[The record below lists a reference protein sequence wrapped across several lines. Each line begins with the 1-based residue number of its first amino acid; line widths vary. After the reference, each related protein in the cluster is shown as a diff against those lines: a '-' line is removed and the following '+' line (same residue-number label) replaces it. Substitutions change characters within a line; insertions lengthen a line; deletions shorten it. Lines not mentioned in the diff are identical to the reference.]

1 MIPLNV
7 IKDDL
12 QTRLNKA
19 STLQFILHTHT
30 GKFVRAVKTSVNEIE
45 RKINGLVTLTSSDVE
60 TVQTGIDVASMT
72 LKIDFVIRCK
82 DDEDDVYDVT
92 VNGEQ
97 GDLLESGNVS
107 YVNQVYNTLNDFASK
122 QYTGLLA
129 DTTYKNY
136 AIACSFDLVNDGV
149 RDKRPTIGDS
159 YTFTVFAYYNIIQDG
174 ENSKNIEYFLDG
186 YVIPY
191 TSAKIGRQPIA
202 ESDVYSGEKTAKATS
217 TATLMYCS
225 LTAPSFYEKFADY
238 VRKFV
243 LGDSNDVH
251 ILTYRYA
258 GQSASSS
265 GYEDVFRSFLVVFGD
280 SSLSAEGVANVGSV
294 VSFSETH
301 LDDNSSFK
309 GSGVQKYNIEQG
321 KKVTITKSNGELT
334 VIYYGW
340 SGTTECF
347 RNSDYK
353 DDYKFLNNYP
363 ALSDIY
369 IITNGG
375 FTLT

>member
-1 MIPLNV
+1 MIPLNA

-12 QTRLNKA
+12 QSRLNKA
-19 STLQFILHTHT
+19 GTLQFILHTHT
-30 GKFVRAVKTSVNEIE
+30 GKFVRAVKASTNEID

-122 QYTGLLA
+122 QYTGSLK
-129 DTTYKNY
+129 DTTETSY

-159 YTFTVFAYYNIIQDG
+159 YTFTVFAYYNIIQNG

-225 LTAPSFYEKFADY
+225 LTAPSFYGKFADY
-238 VRKFV
+238 VRDFV

-251 ILTYRYA
+251 ILTYRCA
-258 GQSASSS
+258 TPNPT
-265 GYEDVFRSFLVVFGD
+265 GYEDYFRSFFVVFGD

-301 LDDNSSFK
+301 LDDNSSF
-309 GSGVQKYNIEQG
+309 SSSVEKYDIKQG
-321 KKVTITKSNGELT
+321 EKVTIKKSRGELT

-340 SGTTECF
+340 SGTTSSF
-347 RNSDYK
+347 RNSDYEN
-353 DDYKFLNNYP
+353 DYKFLDNFP
-363 ALSDIY
+363 ISSATY
-369 IITNGG
+369 IITNGVV
-375 FTLT
+375 TITPKT

>member
-1 MIPLNV
+1 MIPLNA

-12 QTRLNKA
+12 QSRLNKA
-19 STLQFILHTHT
+19 GTLQFILHTHT
-30 GKFVRAVKTSVNEIE
+30 GKFVRAVKASVNEID

-82 DDEDDVYDVT
+82 DDEDDVYDIT

-107 YVNQVYNTLNDFASK
+107 YVNQVYNALNDFASK
-122 QYTGLLA
+122 QYTGLLQA
-129 DTTYKNY
+129 EGNGNY

-159 YTFTVFAYYNIIQDG
+159 YTFTVFAYYNIVENG
-174 ENSKNIEYFLDG
+174 ENSKDIEYFLDG

-202 ESDVYSGEKTAKATS
+202 ESDVYSGENVAKATS
-217 TATLMYCS
+217 TATLIYCS
-225 LTAPSFYEKFADY
+225 LTAPSFYGKFADY
-238 VRKFV
+238 VRDFV

-251 ILTYRYA
+251 ILTYRCA
-258 GQSASSS
+258 TTSPD
-265 GYEDVFRSFLVVFGD
+265 GYEDYFRSFFVVFGD

-301 LDDNSSFK
+301 LDDNSSFLM
-309 GSGVQKYNIEQG
+309 SGVQKYDIKQG
-321 KKVTITKSNGELT
+321 EKVTITKSRGELT
-334 VIYYGW
+334 VIYFGGSVRISSY
-340 SGTTECF
+340 
-347 RNSDYK
+347 RNSDYA
-353 DDYKFLNNYP
+353 DDHKFFNNVPFSSATY
-363 ALSDIY
+363 L
-369 IITNGG
+369 ITNGAV
-375 FTLT
+375 TITR

>member
-1 MIPLNV
+1 MIPLNA

-12 QTRLNKA
+12 QSRLNKA
-19 STLQFILHTHT
+19 GTLQFILHTHT
-30 GKFVRAVKTSVNEIE
+30 GKFVRAVKASVNEID

-82 DDEDDVYDVT
+82 DDEDDVYDIT

-107 YVNQVYNTLNDFASK
+107 YVNQVYNALNDFASK
-122 QYTGLLA
+122 QYTGLLQA
-129 DTTYKNY
+129 EGNGNY

-159 YTFTVFAYYNIIQDG
+159 FTFTLFAYYNIVENG

-202 ESDVYSGEKTAKATS
+202 ESDVYSGENVAKATS

-225 LTAPSFYEKFADY
+225 LTAPSFYGKFADY
-238 VRKFV
+238 VRDFV
-243 LGDSNDVH
+243 LGVSNDVH
-251 ILTYRYA
+251 ILTYRCA
-258 GQSASSS
+258 TPSPM
-265 GYEDVFRSFLVVFGD
+265 GYEDYFKSFFVVFGD

-301 LDDNSSFK
+301 LDDNSSFLS
-309 GSGVQKYNIEQG
+309 SGVQKYDIQQNER
-321 KKVTITKSNGELT
+321 VTITKSRGELT
-334 VIYYGW
+334 VIYYGG
-340 SGTTECF
+340 SVSISSY
-347 RNSDYK
+347 RNSDYA
-353 DDYKFLNNYP
+353 DDNKFFNNVLFSSATY
-363 ALSDIY
+363 L
-369 IITNGG
+369 ITNGAV
-375 FTLT
+375 TITR

>member
-1 MIPLNV
+1 MIPLNA

-12 QTRLNKA
+12 QSRLNKA
-19 STLQFILHTHT
+19 GTLQFILHTHT
-30 GKFVRAVKTSVNEIE
+30 GKFVRAVKASVNEID

-82 DDEDDVYDVT
+82 DDEDDVYDIT

-107 YVNQVYNTLNDFASK
+107 YVNQVYNALNNFASK
-122 QYTGLLA
+122 QYTGLLKEG
-129 DTTYKNY
+129 DTNY

-159 YTFTVFAYYNIIQDG
+159 YTFTVFAYYNIVENG
-174 ENSKNIEYFLDG
+174 ENSKDIEYFLDG

-202 ESDVYSGEKTAKATS
+202 ESDVYSGENVAKATS
-217 TATLMYCS
+217 TATLIYCS
-225 LTAPSFYEKFADY
+225 LTAPSFYGKFANY
-238 VRKFV
+238 VRDFV

-251 ILTYRYA
+251 ILTYRCA
-258 GQSASSS
+258 TPSDM
-265 GYEDVFRSFLVVFGD
+265 GYEDYFRSFFVVFGD

-301 LDDNSSFK
+301 LDDNSSFLS
-309 GSGVQKYNIEQG
+309 SGVQKYDIKQG
-321 KKVTITKSNGELT
+321 EKVTITKSRGELT
-334 VIYYGW
+334 VVYFGGSVKISSY
-340 SGTTECF
+340 
-347 RNSDYK
+347 RNSDYPK
-353 DDYKFLNNYP
+353 DHKFFNNVP
-363 ALSDIY
+363 FSSATY
-369 IITNGG
+369 IITNGAI
-375 FTLT
+375 TITA

>member
-1 MIPLNV
+1 MIPLNA

-12 QTRLNKA
+12 QSRLNKA
-19 STLQFILHTHT
+19 GTLQFILHTHT
-30 GKFVRAVKTSVNEIE
+30 GKFVRAVKTSVNEID

-82 DDEDDVYDVT
+82 DDEDDVYDIT

-107 YVNQVYNTLNDFASK
+107 YVNQVYNALNDFASK
-122 QYTGLLA
+122 QYTGLLQA
-129 DTTYKNY
+129 EGNGNY

-159 YTFTVFAYYNIIQDG
+159 YTFTVFAYYNIVENG
-174 ENSKNIEYFLDG
+174 ENSKDIEYFLDG

-202 ESDVYSGEKTAKATS
+202 ESDVYSGENVAKATS
-217 TATLMYCS
+217 TATLIYCS
-225 LTAPSFYEKFADY
+225 LTAPSFYGMFANY
-238 VRKFV
+238 VRDFV

-251 ILTYRYA
+251 ILTYRCA
-258 GQSASSS
+258 TTSPM
-265 GYEDVFRSFLVVFGD
+265 GYEDYFRSFFVVFGD

-301 LDDNSSFK
+301 LDDNSSFSSSV
-309 GSGVQKYNIEQG
+309 GKYDIKQG
-321 KKVTITKSNGELT
+321 EKVTIKKSRGELT
-334 VIYYGW
+334 VIYYGS
-340 SGTTECF
+340 SGKTSNF
-347 RNSDYK
+347 RNSNYA
-353 DDYKFLNNYP
+353 DDHKFLNNVTIS
-363 ALSDIY
+363 SDTY
-369 IITNGG
+369 IITNGAV
-375 FTLT
+375 TITP

>member
-1 MIPLNV
+1 MIPLNA

-12 QTRLNKA
+12 QSRLNKA
-19 STLQFILHTHT
+19 GTLQFILHTHT
-30 GKFVRAVKTSVNEIE
+30 GKFVRAVKASVNEID

-82 DDEDDVYDVT
+82 DDEDDVYDIT
-92 VNGEQ
+92 VNGEK

-107 YVNQVYNTLNDFASK
+107 YVNQVYNALNDFASK
-122 QYTGLLA
+122 QYTGLLQA
-129 DTTYKNY
+129 EGNGNY

-159 YTFTVFAYYNIIQDG
+159 YTFTVFAYYNIIQNG
-174 ENSKNIEYFLDG
+174 ENSKDIEYFLDG

-202 ESDVYSGEKTAKATS
+202 ESDVYSGENVAKATS

-225 LTAPSFYEKFADY
+225 LTAPFFYGKFADY
-238 VRKFV
+238 VRDFV

-251 ILTYRYA
+251 ILTYRCA
-258 GQSASSS
+258 TPSPM
-265 GYEDVFRSFLVVFGD
+265 GYEDYFRSFFVVFGD

-301 LDDNSSFK
+301 LDDNSSFP
-309 GSGVQKYNIEQG
+309 SGVQKYDIQQNER
-321 KKVTITKSNGELT
+321 VTIKKSRGELT

-340 SGTTECF
+340 SGRISSF
-347 RNSDYK
+347 RNSDYA
-353 DDYKFLNNYP
+353 DDHKFLNN
-363 ALSDIY
+363 LLISSDTY
-369 IITNGG
+369 IITNGAV
-375 FTLT
+375 TITR

>member
-1 MIPLNV
+1 MIPLNA

-12 QTRLNKA
+12 QSRLNKA
-19 STLQFILHTHT
+19 GTLQFILHTHT
-30 GKFVRAVKTSVNEIE
+30 GKFVRAVKASVNEID

-82 DDEDDVYDVT
+82 DDEDDVYDIT

-107 YVNQVYNTLNDFASK
+107 YVNQVYNALNDFASK
-122 QYTGLLA
+122 QYTGLLQ
-129 DTTYKNY
+129 TEGNGNY

-159 YTFTVFAYYNIIQDG
+159 YTFTVFAYYNIVENG
-174 ENSKNIEYFLDG
+174 ENSKDIEYFLDG

-202 ESDVYSGEKTAKATS
+202 ESDVYSGENVAKATS

-225 LTAPSFYEKFADY
+225 LTAPSFYGKFADY
-238 VRKFV
+238 VRDFV

-251 ILTYRYA
+251 ILTYRCA
-258 GQSASSS
+258 TPSPM
-265 GYEDVFRSFLVVFGD
+265 GYEDYFKSFFVVFGD

-301 LDDNSSFK
+301 LDDNSSFLI
-309 GSGVQKYNIEQG
+309 SGVQKYDIKQG
-321 KKVTITKSNGELT
+321 EKVTITKSRGELT

-340 SGTTECF
+340 SGRISSY

-353 DDYKFLNNYP
+353 DDHKFLNNVSISSATY
-363 ALSDIY
+363 L
-369 IITNGG
+369 ITNGAV
-375 FTLT
+375 TITS

>member
-1 MIPLNV
+1 MIPLNA

-12 QTRLNKA
+12 QSRLNKA
-19 STLQFILHTHT
+19 GTLQFILHTHT
-30 GKFVRAVKTSVNEIE
+30 GKFVRAVKASVNEID

-82 DDEDDVYDVT
+82 DDEDDVYDIT

-107 YVNQVYNTLNDFASK
+107 YVNQVYNALNDFASK
-122 QYTGLLA
+122 QYTGLLQ
-129 DTTYKNY
+129 TEGNGNY

-159 YTFTVFAYYNIIQDG
+159 YTFTVFAYYNIVENG
-174 ENSKNIEYFLDG
+174 ENSKDIEYFLDG

-202 ESDVYSGEKTAKATS
+202 DSDVYSGENVAKATS

-225 LTAPSFYEKFADY
+225 LTAPSFYGMFANY
-238 VRKFV
+238 VRDFV
-243 LGDSNDVH
+243 LGVSNDVH
-251 ILTYRYA
+251 ILTYRCA
-258 GQSASSS
+258 TPSPM
-265 GYEDVFRSFLVVFGD
+265 GYEDYFRSFFVVFGD

-301 LDDNSSFK
+301 LDDNSSFLM
-309 GSGVQKYNIEQG
+309 SGVQKYDIEQG
-321 KKVTITKSNGELT
+321 KKVTITKSRGELT
-334 VIYYGW
+334 VIRYGW
-340 SGTTECF
+340 NEIIRNF
-347 RNSDYK
+347 RNSDYE
-353 DDYKFLNNYP
+353 DDYKFLNN
-363 ALSDIY
+363 LSISSDTY
-369 IITNGG
+369 IITNGAV
-375 FTLT
+375 TITS

>member
-1 MIPLNV
+1 MIPLNA

-12 QTRLNKA
+12 QSRLNKA
-19 STLQFILHTHT
+19 GTLQFILHTHT
-30 GKFVRAVKTSVNEIE
+30 GKFVRAVKASVNEID

-82 DDEDDVYDVT
+82 DDEDDVYDIT

-107 YVNQVYNTLNDFASK
+107 YVNQVYNALNDFASK
-122 QYTGLLA
+122 QYTGLLQA
-129 DTTYKNY
+129 EGNGNY

-159 YTFTVFAYYNIIQDG
+159 YTFTVFAYYNIVENG
-174 ENSKNIEYFLDG
+174 ENSKDIEYFLDG
-186 YVIPY
+186 YLIPY

-202 ESDVYSGEKTAKATS
+202 ESDVYSGENVAKATS

-225 LTAPSFYEKFADY
+225 LTAPSFYGKFADY
-238 VRKFV
+238 VRDFV
-243 LGDSNDVH
+243 LGVSNDVH
-251 ILTYRYA
+251 ILTYRCA
-258 GQSASSS
+258 TPSPM
-265 GYEDVFRSFLVVFGD
+265 GYEDYFRSFFVVFGD

-301 LDDNSSFK
+301 LDDNSSFLI
-309 GSGVQKYNIEQG
+309 SGVQKYDIQQNE
-321 KKVTITKSNGELT
+321 KVTITKSRGELT
-334 VIYYGW
+334 VIYFGG
-340 SGTTECF
+340 SVQISNF

-353 DDYKFLNNYP
+353 DDHKFLNDTLFSS
-363 ALSDIY
+363 ATY
-369 IITNGG
+369 IITNGAV
-375 FTLT
+375 TITS

>member
-1 MIPLNV
+1 MIPLNA

-12 QTRLNKA
+12 QSRLNKA
-19 STLQFILHTHT
+19 GTLQFILHTHT
-30 GKFVRAVKTSVNEIE
+30 GKFVRAVKASVNEID

-82 DDEDDVYDVT
+82 DDEDDVYDIT

-107 YVNQVYNTLNDFASK
+107 YVNQVYNALNDFASK
-122 QYTGLLA
+122 QYTGLLQA
-129 DTTYKNY
+129 EGNGNY

-159 YTFTVFAYYNIIQDG
+159 YTFTVFAYYNIVENG
-174 ENSKNIEYFLDG
+174 ENSKDIEYFLDG

-202 ESDVYSGEKTAKATS
+202 ESDVYSGENVAKATS

-225 LTAPSFYEKFADY
+225 LTAPSFYGMFANY
-238 VRKFV
+238 VRDFV

-251 ILTYRYA
+251 ILTYRCA
-258 GQSASSS
+258 TPSPM
-265 GYEDVFRSFLVVFGD
+265 GYEDYFRSFFVVFGD

-301 LDDNSSFK
+301 LDDNSSFLS
-309 GSGVQKYNIEQG
+309 SGVQKYDIQQG
-321 KKVTITKSNGELT
+321 EKVTIKKSRGELT
-334 VIYYGW
+334 VVYFGGSVKISSY
-340 SGTTECF
+340 
-347 RNSDYK
+347 RNSDYA
-353 DDYKFLNNYP
+353 DDHKFFNNVPFSSATY
-363 ALSDIY
+363 L
-369 IITNGG
+369 ITNGAV
-375 FTLT
+375 TITP

>member
-1 MIPLNV
+1 MIPLNA

-12 QTRLNKA
+12 QSRLNKA
-19 STLQFILHTHT
+19 GTLQFILHTHT
-30 GKFVRAVKTSVNEIE
+30 GKFVRAVKASVNEID

-82 DDEDDVYDVT
+82 DDEDDVYDIT

-107 YVNQVYNTLNDFASK
+107 YVNQVYNALNDFASK
-122 QYTGLLA
+122 QYTGLLQA
-129 DTTYKNY
+129 EGNGNY

-159 YTFTVFAYYNIIQDG
+159 YTFTVFAYYNIVENG
-174 ENSKNIEYFLDG
+174 ENSKDIEYFLDG

-202 ESDVYSGEKTAKATS
+202 ESDVYSGENVAKATS

-225 LTAPSFYEKFADY
+225 LTAPSFYGMFANY
-238 VRKFV
+238 VRDFV
-243 LGDSNDVH
+243 FGDSNDVH
-251 ILTYRYA
+251 ILTYRCA
-258 GQSASSS
+258 TPSPM
-265 GYEDVFRSFLVVFGD
+265 GYEDYFKSFFVVFGD

-301 LDDNSSFK
+301 LDDNSSF
-309 GSGVQKYNIEQG
+309 SSSVEKYYIQQDE
-321 KKVTITKSNGELT
+321 KVTIKKSRGELT
-334 VIYYGW
+334 VIYYGG
-340 SGTTECF
+340 SGITSSY
-347 RNSDYK
+347 RNSDYA
-353 DDYKFLNNYP
+353 DDHKFLNNVHFSS
-363 ALSDIY
+363 ATY
-369 IITNGG
+369 IITNGAI
-375 FTLT
+375 TITP

>member
-1 MIPLNV
+1 MIPLNA

-12 QTRLNKA
+12 QSRLNKA
-19 STLQFILHTHT
+19 GTLQFILHTHT
-30 GKFVRAVKTSVNEIE
+30 GKFVRAVKASVNEID

-82 DDEDDVYDVT
+82 DDEDDVYDIT

-107 YVNQVYNTLNDFASK
+107 YVNQVYNALNDFASK
-122 QYTGLLA
+122 QYTGLLQA
-129 DTTYKNY
+129 EGNGNY

-159 YTFTVFAYYNIIQDG
+159 YTFTVFAYYNIVENG
-174 ENSKNIEYFLDG
+174 ENSKDIEYFLDG
-186 YVIPY
+186 YLIPY

-202 ESDVYSGEKTAKATS
+202 ESDVYSGENVAKATS

-225 LTAPSFYEKFADY
+225 LTAPSFYGMFANY
-238 VRKFV
+238 VRDFV
-243 LGDSNDVH
+243 LGVSNDVH
-251 ILTYRYA
+251 ILTYRCA
-258 GQSASSS
+258 TPSPM
-265 GYEDVFRSFLVVFGD
+265 GYEDYFRSFFVVFGD

-301 LDDNSSFK
+301 LDDNSSFLM
-309 GSGVQKYNIEQG
+309 SGVQKYDIKQNET
-321 KKVTITKSNGELT
+321 VTIKKSRGELT
-334 VIYYGW
+334 VIYFGG
-340 SGTTECF
+340 SVQISNF

-353 DDYKFLNNYP
+353 DDHKFLNDTLFSS
-363 ALSDIY
+363 ATY
-369 IITNGG
+369 IITNGAV
-375 FTLT
+375 TITS

>member
-1 MIPLNV
+1 MIPLNA
-7 IKDDL
+7 IRDDL
-12 QTRLNKA
+12 QSRLNKA
-19 STLQFILHTHT
+19 GTLQFILHTHT
-30 GKFVRAVKTSVNEIE
+30 GKFVRAVKAYVNEID

-82 DDEDDVYDVT
+82 DDEDDVYDIT

-107 YVNQVYNTLNDFASK
+107 YVNQVYNALNDFASK
-122 QYTGLLA
+122 QYTGLLQA
-129 DTTYKNY
+129 EGNGNY

-159 YTFTVFAYYNIIQDG
+159 YTFTVFAYYNIVENG
-174 ENSKNIEYFLDG
+174 ENSKDIEYFLDG

-202 ESDVYSGEKTAKATS
+202 ESDVYSGENVAKATS
-217 TATLMYCS
+217 TATLIYCS
-225 LTAPSFYEKFADY
+225 LTAPSFYGMFANY
-238 VRKFV
+238 VRDFV

-251 ILTYRYA
+251 ILTYRCA
-258 GQSASSS
+258 TTSPM
-265 GYEDVFRSFLVVFGD
+265 GYEDYFRSFFVVFGD

-301 LDDNSSFK
+301 LDDNSSFSSSV
-309 GSGVQKYNIEQG
+309 GKYDIKQG
-321 KKVTITKSNGELT
+321 EKVTIKKSRGELT
-334 VIYYGW
+334 VIYYGS
-340 SGTTECF
+340 SGKTSNF
-347 RNSDYK
+347 RNSNYA
-353 DDYKFLNNYP
+353 DDHKFLNNVTIS
-363 ALSDIY
+363 SDTY
-369 IITNGG
+369 IITNGAV
-375 FTLT
+375 TITP

>member
-1 MIPLNV
+1 MIPLNA

-12 QTRLNKA
+12 QSRLNKA
-19 STLQFILHTHT
+19 GTLQFILHTHT
-30 GKFVRAVKTSVNEIE
+30 GKFVRAVKASVNEID

-82 DDEDDVYDVT
+82 DDEDDVYDIT

-107 YVNQVYNTLNDFASK
+107 YVNQVYNALNDFASK
-122 QYTGLLA
+122 QYTGLLQA
-129 DTTYKNY
+129 EGNGNY

-159 YTFTVFAYYNIIQDG
+159 YTFTVFAYYNIVENG
-174 ENSKNIEYFLDG
+174 ENSKDIEYFLDG

-202 ESDVYSGEKTAKATS
+202 ESDVYSGENVAKATS

-225 LTAPSFYEKFADY
+225 LTAPSFYGKFADY
-238 VRKFV
+238 VRDFV

-251 ILTYRYA
+251 ILTYRCA
-258 GQSASSS
+258 IPSSN
-265 GYEDVFRSFLVVFGD
+265 GYEDYFKSFFVVFGD

-301 LDDNSSFK
+301 LDDNSSFLS
-309 GSGVQKYNIEQG
+309 SGVQKYDIKQG
-321 KKVTITKSNGELT
+321 EKVTITKSRGELT
-334 VIYYGW
+334 VIYYGG
-340 SGTTECF
+340 SVSISSY
-347 RNSDYK
+347 RNSDYA
-353 DDYKFLNNYP
+353 DDNKFFNNDLFLN
-363 ALSDIY
+363 DTY
-369 IITNGG
+369 IITNGAV
-375 FTLT
+375 TITR

>member
-1 MIPLNV
+1 MIPLNA

-12 QTRLNKA
+12 QSRLNKA
-19 STLQFILHTHT
+19 GTLQFILHTHT
-30 GKFVRAVKTSVNEIE
+30 GKFVRAVKASVNEID

-82 DDEDDVYDVT
+82 DDEDDVYDIT

-107 YVNQVYNTLNDFASK
+107 YVNQVYNALNDFASK
-122 QYTGLLA
+122 QYTGLLQA
-129 DTTYKNY
+129 EGNGNY

-159 YTFTVFAYYNIIQDG
+159 YTFTVFAYYNIVENG
-174 ENSKNIEYFLDG
+174 ENSKDIEYFLDG

-202 ESDVYSGEKTAKATS
+202 ESDVYSGENVAKATS

-225 LTAPSFYEKFADY
+225 LTAPSFYGKFADY
-238 VRKFV
+238 VRDFV
-243 LGDSNDVH
+243 LGVSNDVH
-251 ILTYRYA
+251 ILTYRCA
-258 GQSASSS
+258 TPSPM
-265 GYEDVFRSFLVVFGD
+265 GYEDYFRSFFVVFGD

-301 LDDNSSFK
+301 LDDNSSFLI
-309 GSGVQKYNIEQG
+309 SGVQKYDIKQRE
-321 KKVTITKSNGELT
+321 KVTITKSRGELT
-334 VIYYGW
+334 VVYYGW
-340 SGTTECF
+340 SGITSNF
-347 RNSDYK
+347 RNSKYK
-353 DDYKFLNNYP
+353 DDHKFLND
-363 ALSDIY
+363 ATISSDTY
-369 IITNGG
+369 IITNGAV
-375 FTLT
+375 TITR

>member
-1 MIPLNV
+1 MIPLNA

-12 QTRLNKA
+12 QSRLNKA
-19 STLQFILHTHT
+19 GTLQFILHTHT
-30 GKFVRAVKTSVNEIE
+30 GKFVRAVKASVNEID

-82 DDEDDVYDVT
+82 DDEDDVYDIT

-107 YVNQVYNTLNDFASK
+107 YVNQVYNALNDFASK
-122 QYTGLLA
+122 QYTGLLQA
-129 DTTYKNY
+129 EGNGNY

-159 YTFTVFAYYNIIQDG
+159 YTFTVFAYYNIVENG
-174 ENSKNIEYFLDG
+174 ENSKDIEYFLDG

-202 ESDVYSGEKTAKATS
+202 ESDVYSGENVAKATS

-225 LTAPSFYEKFADY
+225 LTAPSFYGMFANY
-238 VRKFV
+238 VRDFV
-243 LGDSNDVH
+243 LGNSNDVH
-251 ILTYRYA
+251 ILTYRCA
-258 GQSASSS
+258 TPSPM
-265 GYEDVFRSFLVVFGD
+265 GYEDYFRSFFVVFGD

-301 LDDNSSFK
+301 LDDNSSFLS
-309 GSGVQKYNIEQG
+309 SGVQKYDIKQG
-321 KKVTITKSNGELT
+321 EKVTIKKSRGELT
-334 VIYYGW
+334 VVYYGG
-340 SGTTECF
+340 SVSISSY
-347 RNSDYK
+347 RNSDYA
-353 DDYKFLNNYP
+353 DDHKFFNNTLFSSATY
-363 ALSDIY
+363 L
-369 IITNGG
+369 ITNGAV
-375 FTLT
+375 TITS

>member
-1 MIPLNV
+1 MIPLNA

-12 QTRLNKA
+12 QSRLNKA
-19 STLQFILHTHT
+19 GTLQFILHTHT
-30 GKFVRAVKTSVNEIE
+30 GRFVRAVKASVNEID

-107 YVNQVYNTLNDFASK
+107 YVNQVYNELNNFASK
-122 QYTGLLA
+122 QYTGLLK
-129 DTTYKNY
+129 DEENTNY

-159 YTFTVFAYYNIIQDG
+159 YTFTVFAYYNIIQNG

-202 ESDVYSGEKTAKATS
+202 ESDVYSGENVAKATS
-217 TATLMYCS
+217 TATLMYC
-225 LTAPSFYEKFADY
+225 TMTVPAFFGEFYT
-238 VRKFV
+238 RLNKFV
-243 LGDSNDVH
+243 EDGENTVH
-251 ILTYRYA
+251 ILTRKRKDGDKEKFSNYF
-258 GQSASSS
+258 
-265 GYEDVFRSFLVVFGD
+265 VKFGD
-280 SSLSAEGVANVGSV
+280 CSLSSEGVANVGMQV
-294 VSFSETH
+294 TFSETKIDENTQFAGGITSIDTGAATKEENGIGIYA
-301 LDDNSSFK
+301 LPGTCLVVYCVAGTDDQYIGKFIKNYDNANGLANMLTYID
-309 GSGVQKYNIEQG
+309 GS
-321 KKVTITKSNGELT
+321 VTQIISNGEL
-334 VIYYGW
+334 
-340 SGTTECF
+340 
-347 RNSDYK
+347 
-353 DDYKFLNNYP
+353 L
-363 ALSDIY
+363 
-369 IITNGG
+369 
-375 FTLT
+375 

>member
-1 MIPLNV
+1 MIPLNA

-12 QTRLNKA
+12 QSRLNKA
-19 STLQFILHTHT
+19 GTLQFILHTHT
-30 GKFVRAVKTSVNEIE
+30 GKFVRAVKASVNEID

-82 DDEDDVYDVT
+82 DDEDDVYDIT

-107 YVNQVYNTLNDFASK
+107 YVNQVYNALNDFASK
-122 QYTGLLA
+122 QYTGLLQA
-129 DTTYKNY
+129 EGNGNY

-159 YTFTVFAYYNIIQDG
+159 YTFTVFAYYNIVENG
-174 ENSKNIEYFLDG
+174 ENSKDIEYFLDG

-202 ESDVYSGEKTAKATS
+202 ESDVYSGENVAKATS

-225 LTAPSFYEKFADY
+225 LTAPSFYGKFADY
-238 VRKFV
+238 VRDFV

-251 ILTYRYA
+251 ILTYRCA
-258 GQSASSS
+258 TPSPM
-265 GYEDVFRSFLVVFGD
+265 GYEDYFRSFFVVFGD

-301 LDDNSSFK
+301 LDDNSSFLS
-309 GSGVQKYNIEQG
+309 SGVQKYDIKQG
-321 KKVTITKSNGELT
+321 EKVTITKSRGELT
-334 VIYYGW
+334 VVYFGGSVKISSY
-340 SGTTECF
+340 
-347 RNSDYK
+347 RNSDYPK
-353 DDYKFLNNYP
+353 DHKFFNNTP
-363 ALSDIY
+363 FFSDTY
-369 IITNGG
+369 LITNGAV
-375 FTLT
+375 TITP